1 MRLGIKE
8 NVIKILGGYTEEEY
22 KFQCESWRLECKKNC
37 DEKDKKIN
45 QLAQVSAE
53 SLSIA
58 ERRNDE
64 LLALKAIQ
72 SREDDLQH
80 YGEIGLK
87 LKNMGL
93 KMIKNKAYENKRQFK
108 NVYYSVFLN
117 ELITPEAYEVEK
129 HNHDTNNAYLK
140 FNEVVWTDDET
151 LDKSKDYYQMA
162 NEVLARKKGDCEDMA
177 YTNASINPEQCA
189 VVYGFFHPD
198 DKTQFGHAWNVILKD
213 DQLLIYDSTN
223 NVENQGG
230 LFSTTNTKYEPYFIV
245 TKNHTFALKENQEF
259 GILDEAEWITPE

>member
-1 MRLGIKE
+1 MRLGFKE
-8 NVIKILGGYTEEEY
+8 NIIKMLGGYTAYEY
-22 KFQCESWRLECKKNC
+22 DQEGLEIGALCKQIDGLIAEN
-37 DEKDKKIN
+37 KKIKN
-45 QLAQVSAE
+45 EGVLLFKSGAK
-53 SLSIA
+53 L
-58 ERRNDE
+58 NDE
-64 LLALKAIQ
+64 LQTLRAIKD
-72 SREDDLQH
+72 REDDLEH

-117 ELITPEAYEVEK
+117 ELIIPEAYEVEK
-129 HNHDTNNAYLK
+129 HNHETNNAYLK
-140 FNEVVWTDDET
+140 FNEVVWTDDAT
-151 LDKSKDYYQMA
+151 LDKSGDYYQMP